1 MRIKTFAGA
10 LLAAL
15 ILALTFG
22 LSSGA
27 TPYQSQQVE
36 PEVFGPGVLSVG
48 EIYRGCF
55 TPDGRAFYFFKKV
68 TPGQEDYRIF
78 VSHLVNGKWAEP
90 ERVSL
95 GGDHSDLYPAIS
107 ADGKRMV
114 FSSYRPAPGDTSAKP
129 NAHLW
134 YVEREENG
142 WGMPV
147 FMTAVNK
154 LGHYHSWVEF
164 GPAGALYF
172 RRTTP
177 DWTISQTLFT
187 RWNGKEFTAPALF
200 EAAEGWKSWR
210 AEVRIAGGSP
220 GPDGKVVFLDVAT
233 RNPKTGRGASDIW
246 VSFKKGNDWIEPKP
260 LGPQINTDG
269 YDVFPFFSPDK
280 KTLYFVRDF
289 ATFYRLPLKAALAT
303 AK

>member
-1 MRIKTFAGA
+1 MRIKFFSGVWLMAF
-10 LLAAL
+10 LLTL
-15 ILALTFG
+15 G
-22 LSSGA
+22 PCCGA
-27 TPYQSQQVE
+27 TSALQQAE

-48 EIYRGCF
+48 EVFRGCF
-55 TPDGRAFYFFKKV
+55 MPDGRTFYFFKKV

-78 VSHLVNGKWAEP
+78 VARLVNGKWTEP

-95 GGDHSDLYPAIS
+95 GGDYSDLYPALS
-107 ADGKRMV
+107 KDGKRLV

-134 YVEREENG
+134 YVERAGNG
-142 WGMPV
+142 WGTPV
-147 FMTAVNK
+147 FITAVNK

-164 GPAGALYF
+164 GPDGAIYF
-172 RRTTP
+172 RRATP
-177 DWTISQTLFT
+177 DWSSSQTLLA
-187 RWNGKEFTAPALF
+187 RWNGEEFTTPVPY
-200 EAAEGWKSWR
+200 EAAERWKGWR
-210 AEVRIAGGSP
+210 ADVRAGGGSP
-220 GPDGKVVFLDVAT
+220 GPDGNVVFLDVAT

-246 VSFKKGNDWIEPKP
+246 ISFKQGNVWTEPKP
-260 LGPQINTDG
+260 LGPKINSDG

-289 ATFYRLPLKAALAT
+289 TTFYRIPLKAALAT